1 MSTGAHLHVQ
11 RSGDLP
17 IVDVG
22 PLLNPAST
30 AQAATSVATEI
41 DRACREIGFFG
52 ITGHGVDP
60 MLQDQLERSSREF
73 FALDDKVKAAI
84 AMPRAGR
91 AWRGWFPVGGELT
104 SGRPDQKEG
113 IYFGAEH
120 DADHPRVRAGVALH
134 GANLFPAEPAELG
147 PIVLRWLDEMRRVAE
162 AVMRG
167 IALGLGL
174 PAHWFADNLTTDPT
188 MLFRIFHYPPT
199 TGDLDQWGVAE
210 HTDYGLLTVLAQDSL
225 GGLQVHRRDGSWI
238 GVAPTPG
245 VFVCN
250 LGDMLERLTRGRY
263 LSTPHRVRN
272 DAGHS
277 RLSFPFF
284 FDPSWNA
291 TVPVLP
297 IDEDRSSPDDR
308 RARWDGADVAA
319 WNGRYG
325 DYLTAKVARVF
336 PDLFAVTST

>member
-1 MSTGAHLHVQ
+1 M
-11 RSGDLP
+11 
-17 IVDVG
+17 
-22 PLLNPAST
+22 
-30 AQAATSVATEI
+30 ATEI

-73 FALDDKVKAAI
+73 FALDDEVKAAI
-84 AMPRAGR
+84 AMARAGR

-104 SGRPDQKEG
+104 SGRPDQQG
-113 IYFGAEH
+113 GPLLRCRARCRPPTGASP
-120 DADHPRVRAGVALH
+120 ASPLH

-188 MLFRIFHYPPT
+188 VLFRIFHYPPT
-199 TGDLDQWGVAE
+199 TGDARPMGRRRTHRLRPAHGARP
-210 HTDYGLLTVLAQDSL
+210 GLA
-225 GGLQVHRRDGSWI
+225 RRPAGRTAATARGSTS
-238 GVAPTPG
+238 PPEPG
-245 VFVCN
+245 V
-250 LGDMLERLTRGRY
+250 LRLQPRRHAR
-263 LSTPHRVRN
+263 PPDARVGTAARRTAFAT
-272 DAGHS
+272 DAGAQPA
-277 RLSFPFF
+277 L
-284 FDPSWNA
+284 
-291 TVPVLP
+291 VPVLLRSVLGRRP
-297 IDEDRSSPDDR
+297 CRCSRSTRTDHRRTIDGP
-308 RARWDGADVAA
+308 AGTAPTCAA

>member
-1 MSTGAHLHVQ
+1 MSSGAHLHVEP
-11 RSGDLP
+11 SSDLP
-17 IVDVG
+17 VVDIA
-22 PLLNPAST
+22 PLLDSSSAT
-30 AQAATSVATEI
+30 QAATSVATEI

-52 ITGHGVDP
+52 IVGHGVDP
-60 MLQDQLERSSREF
+60 ALQDELQRASHEF
-73 FALDDKVKAAI
+73 FALDVSAKAAI

-104 SGRPDQKEG
+104 SGRPDNKEG

-134 GANLFPAEPAELG
+134 GANLFPAEPANLG
-147 PIVLRWLDEMRRVAE
+147 PIVLRWLEEMRRVAE

-174 PAHWFADNLTTDPT
+174 PAEWFADNLTTDPT
-188 MLFRIFHYPPT
+188 VLFRIFHYPPT
-199 TGDLDQWGVAE
+199 TGGLDEWGVAE

-225 GGLQVHRRDGSWI
+225 GGLQVSRRDGTWI
-238 GVAPTPG
+238 DVAPTPG
-245 VFVCN
+245 MFVCN

-272 DAGHS
+272 DTEHG
-277 RLSFPFF
+277 RLSFPYF

-297 IDEDRSSPDDR
+297 IDVDESSPVDR

-319 WNGRYG
+319 WNGTYG

-336 PDLFAVTST
+336 PDLFAVTAT